1 MKNDLAQNR
10 LFLASDQIWP
20 SAINQ
25 QFPDARFVAR
35 CRMAS
40 VDIPVSA
47 NFSTVAAESVWGV
60 VIETTRPFREGRAV
74 SVVDDFG
81 DEHNVMLGSA
91 PLLAGD
97 PESLFMASRY
107 WELHPDFIQQLR
119 DVLRGR
125 GLETNDEEPRD
136 DGALN
141 VPSPI
146 PS

>member
-1 MKNDLAQNR
+1 MNDDQAQSR

-25 QFPDARFVAR
+25 HYPGAKFVAR
-35 CRMAS
+35 CRIASADVAVSDTFAS
-40 VDIPVSA
+40 VASE
-47 NFSTVAAESVWGV
+47 NVWGV
-60 VIETTRPFREGRAV
+60 VIETSSGRFEGRTV

-81 DEHNVMLGSA
+81 RELDATLQSD

-119 DVLRGR
+119 EVLRVR

-141 VPSPI
+141 ASAPVSG
-146 PS
+146 